1 MENVFKNITS
11 LQNDFPRSLS
21 LLHGPRNSNFKKLRV
36 KRTIRPLLMTMRMT
50 TMTTLITKMMKTTN
64 MMTKKRKSMMMIIMM
79 MISSKMRYLFQS
91 NLRNLGIV

>member
-1 MENVFKNITS
+1 MENVVKNITS
-11 LQNDFPRSLS
+11 LQNDSQKSLS

-36 KRTIRPLLMTMRMT
+36 KRMIRPLLMTMRMT
-50 TMTTLITKMMKTTN
+50 TMTILIMKMMKTTN